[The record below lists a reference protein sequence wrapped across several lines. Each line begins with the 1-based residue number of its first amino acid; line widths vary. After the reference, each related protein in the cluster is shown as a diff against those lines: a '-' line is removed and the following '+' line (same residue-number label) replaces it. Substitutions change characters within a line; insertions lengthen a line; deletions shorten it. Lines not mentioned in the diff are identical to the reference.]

1 MHSVYGC
8 KTYLGAIA
16 LMLLAVGNVLQGAS
30 DGTEIDWNR
39 AVNDFL
45 IGATVFGAAYRA
57 GRAGK

>member
-39 AVNDFL
+39 AVNGFL

-57 GRAGK
+57 GRGGK